1 MNITHHQNS
10 NMTSLMKVVRKY
22 LAEIKLKR
30 KEMKISPTMMSDEI
44 FYHLAIFGKIAKRL
58 THGAG
63 LNNDTYQLGR
73 LIFCT

>member
-44 FYHLAIFGKIAKRL
+44 FYHLAIF
-58 THGAG
+58 
-63 LNNDTYQLGR
+63 
-73 LIFCT
+73 